1 MGNWF
6 SSVELEDLTSEQAN
20 DADEELKKMNEI
32 QKQLSDHKTEC
43 DIKFDYIEELKNNVH
58 FRRRYDEDRS
68 KSNN

>member
-1 MGNWF
+1 MGSYWSYEEVTEENKIKT
-6 SSVELEDLTSEQAN
+6 ELD
-20 DADEELKKMNEI
+20 KMDDI
-32 QKQLSDHKTEC
+32 QKQLVDHKNEC